1 MNHRPRFPAVHPG
14 PRARLARSPGSRRHH
29 LAALSALSAW
39 SAGLAVLVIG
49 VPVTVFAVT
58 AGAAR
63 AQPTAAPATTPA
75 IVPRPVSAKVG
86 NGHFTLTRR
95 ARIVAAPGANTA
107 AELSIARDL
116 AAYLRP
122 ATGYPL
128 PTVTGRPRS
137 GDVVLEIGN
146 PGTLK
151 PRNKAEGYQ
160 LDTTATGAKIEAP
173 AVHGLYDGIQ
183 TFRQLLPAWINSP
196 RVMPGPWT
204 APVVTITDYPR
215 YSYRGLLLDVARH
228 FEPVSAVEDLIGQ
241 IAAYKIDV
249 LHLHLSD
256 DQGFRLAINGFPRL
270 TAIGSAGAVGT
281 DGRLADPGGFWTQ
294 AQYKAIVAD
303 AAAHFI
309 TVVPEVDSPGH
320 NNAIIMSEYNDTSNP
335 AFPVSP
341 HGINCG
347 QYNPPRWDYTEDVGY
362 SALCPGSRDT
372 WAIMR
377 AIISQLTAI
386 TPGPYYDLGG
396 DEVPSSLL
404 SAPKYAAF
412 VNSEA
417 GIVTRHGKTVMGWA
431 DIAGQGTRPPAGSI
445 AEYWQPAGGRS
456 PGSVTGREAVAK
468 HMKIVMAPADH
479 TYLDQKYIVSARSSV
494 PPSLGMNWAC
504 PRGCDVSSAYNWNPG
519 GFVSGVTDRNV
530 IGVEGAMWG
539 ETVAN
544 LANADYMVFPRLL
557 ALAEVAWSPRAH
569 RTPASPAYRGFLR
582 RLAAQGA
589 RLQAARVNFY
599 PSTEVPWPLD
609 AIGTTV
615 TANAHGAVAGPV
627 ATLSAP
633 GFPASTLTMC
643 DPSLG
648 IGCTI
653 KWGDG
658 STTTGDVTGTNA
670 TGTKVNSLY
679 AISGQHIY
687 PRPGT
692 YHGVVIVSAGNA
704 RPVRAYFT
712 AIWP

>member
-1 MNHRPRFPAVHPG
+1 MKHR
-14 PRARLARSPGSRRHH
+14 L
-29 LAALSALSAW
+29 LW
-39 SAGLAVLVIG
+39 SAGLAVLVTA
-49 VPVTVFAVT
+49 VPATVVAVT
-58 AGAAR
+58 AS
-63 AQPTAAPATTPA
+63 AAPARPA
-75 IVPRPVSAKVG
+75 ATAAGPAAATLSIVPKPVSAKLG
-86 NGHFTLTRR
+86 TGHFTLTRR
-95 ARIVAAPGANTA
+95 TRIVAVPGAHAA
-107 AELSIARDL
+107 AERAIAADL

-128 PTVTGRPRS
+128 PTVTGALRP
-137 GDVVLEIGN
+137 GDIAITIGRL
-146 PGTLK
+146 PT
-151 PRNKAEGYQ
+151 PRPEEYQ
-160 LDTTATGAKIEAP
+160 LVTNTVSAGIQAPTA
-173 AVHGLYDGIQ
+173 HGLYDGIQ
-183 TFRQLLPAWINSP
+183 TFRQLFPAWINSP
-196 RVMPGPWT
+196 TVMRGPWT
-204 APVVTITDYPR
+204 APAVAITDYPR
-215 YSYRGLLLDVARH
+215 YPYRGLLLDIARH
-228 FEPVSAVEDLIGQ
+228 YEPPSAVEKLISQ

-270 TAIGSAGAVGT
+270 TSIGSAGSVGT
-281 DGRLADPGGFWTQ
+281 DGRLVDPGGFWTQ
-294 AQYKAIVAD
+294 AQYKAVVAD

-320 NNAIIMSEYNDTSNP
+320 DNAIIMSEYNDTKNP

-347 QYNPPRWDYTEDVGY
+347 EYDPPHWNYTEDVGY

-377 AIISQLTAI
+377 AIIGQLTAI
-386 TPGPYYDLGG
+386 TPGPYYNLGG
-396 DEVPSSLL
+396 DEVPTSLL

-412 VNSEA
+412 VNKEA
-417 GIVTRHGKTVMGWA
+417 GIITGATGHGKTVMGWA
-431 DIAGQGTRPPAGSI
+431 DIAGKGTRPPAGSI
-445 AEYWQPAGGRS
+445 AEYWQPAGGSS
-456 PGSVTGREAVAK
+456 PGTVTGREAVAK
-468 HMKIVMAPADH
+468 HMKIVMAPANH
-479 TYLDQKYIVSARSSV
+479 TYLDQKYVVSARSSV

-519 GFVSGVTDRNV
+519 GFVTGVTDRNV

-569 RTPASPAYRGFLR
+569 RTAASPAYHDFLR

-589 RLQAARVNFY
+589 RLQAAGVNFY

-615 TANAHGAVAGPV
+615 TANAHGQVSGPV
-627 ATLSAP
+627 AKVSAP
-633 GFPASTLTMC
+633 GYPASTLTMC
-643 DPSLG
+643 DPTLG

-679 AISGQHIY
+679 TIFGVHTY
-687 PRPGT
+687 RHPGT

-704 RPVRAYFT
+704 RPVRADFT